1 MPRIQPRKSPK
12 SSTKQPAKTPSA
24 KARPAK
30 ARVVETTQ
38 VEPATSTDRK
48 RRTPEEA
55 KRLILASAQTLIAER
70 GPDAVGLKDVARAA
84 GVSHGLVTHYF
95 KTYENLV
102 EEALV
107 EHLQSQRLEG
117 LQLIQAAGTE
127 PQAWLAIAFE
137 QFAHPLT
144 VRLLVWALLTGRLE
158 QEDFV
163 VFRTRG
169 LAATV
174 DVLESYVNASAS
186 SGGGATID
194 RDTLERAVMIGICAA
209 IGYTLGRKPL
219 WGSLGRRASAQRDD
233 EVQKQ
238 LATMLLSALQR

>member
-1 MPRIQPRKSPK
+1 MARITPPK
-12 SSTKQPAKTPSA
+12 SSKTPSRALKSPAKPASAKKTPSA
-24 KARPAK
+24 EVAR
-30 ARVVETTQ
+30 
-38 VEPATSTDRK
+38 TDEAAERR

-55 KRLILASAQTLIAER
+55 KRLILAAAQTLIAAR

-127 PQAWLAIAFE
+127 PEAWLAIAFE

-174 DVLESYVNASAS
+174 DVLESYVNAS
-186 SGGGATID
+186 GATID

-233 EVQKQ
+233 EVRKQ
-238 LATMLLSALQR
+238 LAAMLLSALRR

>member
-1 MPRIQPRKSPK
+1 MPRIPAKSPR
-12 SSTKQPAKTPSA
+12 TKPAKPPQSAAKVAPKANEPTP
-24 KARPAK
+24 
-30 ARVVETTQ
+30 
-38 VEPATSTDRK
+38 DRK

-55 KRLILASAQTLIAER
+55 KRLILTSAQTLIAER

-95 KTYENLV
+95 GTYENLV

-107 EHLQSQRLEG
+107 DHLQAQRLEG
-117 LQLIQAAGTE
+117 LQLILAAGTDPE
-127 PQAWLAIAFE
+127 AWLAVAFE

-174 DVLESYVNASAS
+174 DVLESYVNAS
-186 SGGGATID
+186 GAAVD

-219 WGSLGRRASAQRDD
+219 WGSLGRRASAQRD
-233 EVQKQ
+233 EEFQKQ
-238 LATMLLSALQR
+238 LATMLLSALRR

>member
-1 MPRIQPRKSPK
+1 MPRISNQSAREKASAPRARR
-12 SSTKQPAKTPSA
+12 PAA
-24 KARPAK
+24 KATQAQKAAPA
-30 ARVVETTQ
+30 A
-38 VEPATSTDRK
+38 DRK

-55 KRLILASAQTLIAER
+55 KRLILAAAQTLIAAR
-70 GPDAVGLKDVARAA
+70 GPDAVGLKDVAHAA

-95 KTYENLV
+95 GTYENLV

-117 LQLIQAAGTE
+117 LELIRAAGTE
-127 PQAWLAIAFE
+127 PEAWLAIAFE

-174 DVLESYVNASAS
+174 DVLESYVNASTS
-186 SGGGATID
+186 SRGGAAID
-194 RDTLERAVMIGICAA
+194 RDALERSVMIGICAA

-233 EVQKQ
+233 EFQKQ
-238 LATMLLSALQR
+238 LAAMLLSALRRAP

>member
-1 MPRIQPRKSPK
+1 MPRISTQSARDKASVPRARRRAA
-12 SSTKQPAKTPSA
+12 TATQAA
-24 KARPAK
+24 KA
-30 ARVVETTQ
+30 
-38 VEPATSTDRK
+38 EPAADRK

-55 KRLILASAQTLIAER
+55 KRLILAAAQTLIAAR

-95 KTYENLV
+95 GTYENLV

-127 PQAWLAIAFE
+127 PEAWLAIAFE

-186 SGGGATID
+186 STGGATID

-233 EVQKQ
+233 EFQKQ
-238 LATMLLSALQR
+238 LAAMLLSALRRAP

>member
-1 MPRIQPRKSPK
+1 MPRISTQSAREKASVPRARRRAA
-12 SSTKQPAKTPSA
+12 TATQAE
-24 KARPAK
+24 KA
-30 ARVVETTQ
+30 
-38 VEPATSTDRK
+38 EPAADRK

-55 KRLILASAQTLIAER
+55 KRLILAAAQTLIAAR

-95 KTYENLV
+95 GTYENLV

-127 PQAWLAIAFE
+127 PEAWLAIAFE

-174 DVLESYVNASAS
+174 DVLESYVNAS
-186 SGGGATID
+186 GATID

-233 EVQKQ
+233 EFQKQ
-238 LATMLLSALQR
+238 LAAMLLSALRRTP